1 MAATSNFS
9 AENVIISTRIGTTY
23 KVVLPDGFA
32 LAIKRLNNCKLSKRQ
47 FYSKINRLAQLR
59 HPNLTPLLCFCMVEE
74 EKLLVYKHMY
84 NGTLHL
90 LLNAVLGSLDWPTR
104 FRICFEATKGLA
116 WLHHGCQS
124 PILHQNISS
133 NVILANEDF
142 DAHIMDFGLAWI
154 MSSSIANESRFVN
167 GDLGE
172 FGYVAPK
179 YSSTMIASLKHDV
192 YSFSVVLMELATWQK
207 PLETG
212 ATNEGFKDNL
222 MIWFNLWYKKLSSI
236 EKIFPLLASGAI
248 DVKYVLPRVDPCVLS
263 NDEDM
268 SFLSYRE
275 MD

>member
-74 EKLLVYKHMY
+74 EKLLVYKHM
-84 NGTLHL
+84 
-90 LLNAVLGSLDWPTR
+90 
-104 FRICFEATKGLA
+104 FRICFEAAKGLA

-167 GDLGE
+167 GDLGK
-172 FGYVAPK
+172 FGYVALK
-179 YSSTMIASLKHDV
+179 YSSNMIASLKHDV

-222 MIWFNLWYKKLSSI
+222 V
-236 EKIFPLLASGAI
+236 E
-248 DVKYVLPRVDPCVLS
+248 
-263 NDEDM
+263 
-268 SFLSYRE
+268 
-275 MD
+275 

>member
-1 MAATSNFS
+1 MAATSNFR
-9 AENVIISTRIGTTY
+9 AENVIISTRIRTTY
-23 KVVLPDGFA
+23 KAILPDGSA
-32 LAIKRLNNCKLSKRQ
+32 LAIKRLYNCKLSKRQ
-47 FYSKINRLAQLR
+47 FHSKINRLTQLR

-104 FRICFEATKGLA
+104 FRICFGAAKWLA

-154 MSSSIANESRFVN
+154 MSPSIANESSFVN
-167 GDLGE
+167 RDLGE
-172 FGYVAPK
+172 FGYVAPE
-179 YSSTMIASLKHDV
+179 YSSTMVASLKDDV
-192 YSFSVVLMELATWQK
+192 YSFGVVLMELATGQK

-212 ATNEGFKDNL
+212 ATNEGFL
-222 MIWFNLWYKKLSSI
+222 RIIWWN
-236 EKIFPLLASGAI
+236 
-248 DVKYVLPRVDPCVLS
+248 R
-263 NDEDM
+263 
-268 SFLSYRE
+268 
-275 MD
+275 